1 VYSLSSGD
9 GGFGHFL
16 GYKTTIIFCGDFR
29 GSLSRDILVLDH
41 IVNTFLDQLFE
52 LHLLAT
58 DVIRQKSIFKIL
70 IDKIGQNR

>member
-1 VYSLSSGD
+1 MR
-9 GGFGHFL
+9 
-16 GYKTTIIFCGDFR
+16 IIFCGGLSD
-29 GSLSRDILVLDH
+29 SLSRDILVLDH

-52 LHLLAT
+52 LHLLAN